1 MELSDSVFIT
11 LTTSGA
17 YILNRANLAVKI
29 DLIESN
35 GESEKLY
42 FDKLYPS
49 DYKGG
54 DIVELS
60 LAKVLSIF
68 GRYSYKDNIPFTNL
82 RKVTN

>member
-1 MELSDSVFIT
+1 MELDDSVFIT

-17 YILNRANLAVKI
+17 YILNRANLDVKI

-42 FDKLYPS
+42 FDELYPS
-49 DYKGG
+49 DYKCG

-60 LAKVLSIF
+60 LAKILSIF
-68 GRYSYKDNIPFTNL
+68 GRHSYKDNIPFTNL